1 MNPIIL
7 FDGYCNLCNGAVNF
21 VVRHDRKH
29 QFRYV
34 PLQSPVGKKLA
45 AGFEVPEEVD
55 SVVLIYKGRMSIES
69 DAGINI
75 LEILGFPW
83 KIFALFRFVP
93 KNTRDRIYR
102 WIARNRYRWFGRRSY
117 CRVPTAEERILFP
130 ETMEL

>member
-34 PLQSPVGKKLA
+34 PLQSLVGKKLTSLFA
-45 AGFEVPEEVD
+45 VPEEVD
-55 SVVLIYKGRMSIES
+55 SVVLISKGRMSIES

-83 KIFALFRFVP
+83 KIFALVRFVP